1 MKRVIFRKILT
12 SYLIIIPLF
21 LIGLELYVSN
31 IIALIIATAAASF
44 IGLFQTRRITKSI
57 EEIAKFSREIR
68 SGNFKTR
75 LFLKE
80 KGEIGELAANIN
92 DMAQELK
99 TRLEQSHEDRHKI
112 EEILRNMSDGL
123 MLINTSEKIML
134 CNPAV
139 KKFFGISSDVEG
151 RPLMEALRNADLSD
165 MLSEAVK
172 KEEPVSREIAVA
184 YPKEL
189 YLMTTAVP
197 FYYPVENEKI
207 SGIILSLHDIT
218 QLKQLEN
225 VRKDFVAN
233 VSHEIKTPITA
244 IRGFAETLLE
254 GAIDDRENALKFLR
268 TIKNHSVRLN
278 SLVEDL
284 LTLSRIELGDIKID
298 KTIVNLNDIIDTVFT
313 TLGDKAAAKGIY
325 LKKEV
330 PEELSRI
337 TADRNRLVQILLN
350 LVDNGIKFTDTGGVT
365 VSVQARPGV
374 REQGLGVSKKEP
386 IPSPQSQIPD
396 FGILEIIVEDTG
408 IGIPKKHLDRL
419 GERFYRVDRSRSRE
433 LGGTGL
439 GLAIVKHLVKAHGWT
454 MQVES
459 EYGKGSRI
467 KIIVS

>member
-1 MKRVIFRKILT
+1 MKRVIFRKILI

-21 LIGLELYVSN
+21 FIAFELYASN
-31 IIALIIATAAASF
+31 VIALIIATLAAIF
-44 IGLFQTRRITKSI
+44 IGFFQTEKIAKSI
-57 EEIAKFSREIR
+57 EEIAGFARDVK
-68 SGNFKTR
+68 SGNFRTR
-75 LFLKE
+75 FFLKE

-99 TRLEQSHEDRHKI
+99 TRLDQSHEDRHRI

-123 MLINTSEKIML
+123 MLINTKGKIML

-151 RPLMEALRNADLSD
+151 KPLMEALRNAELSD
-165 MLSEAVK
+165 LLNEAVK
-172 KEEPVSREIAVA
+172 KEEPVAREIAVA

-197 FYYPVENEKI
+197 FYYPVESEKI
-207 SGIILSLHDIT
+207 SGTILSLHDIT

-284 LTLSRIELGDIKID
+284 LTLSRIELGDIKIEPAN
-298 KTIVNLNDIIDTVFT
+298 INLNDIVDTVFT
-313 TLGDKAAAKGIY
+313 TLRDKAGQKGIY
-325 LKKEV
+325 LKKEI
-330 PEELSRI
+330 PNEISMI
-337 TADRNRLVQILLN
+337 TADRNRLIQILLN
-350 LVDNGIKFTDTGGVT
+350 LVDNAIKFTEKGGIT
-365 VSVQARPGV
+365 
-374 REQGLGVSKKEP
+374 
-386 IPSPQSQIPD
+386 
-396 FGILEIIVEDTG
+396 
-408 IGIPKKHLDRL
+408 
-419 GERFYRVDRSRSRE
+419 
-433 LGGTGL
+433 
-439 GLAIVKHLVKAHGWT
+439 
-454 MQVES
+454 
-459 EYGKGSRI
+459 
-467 KIIVS
+467 